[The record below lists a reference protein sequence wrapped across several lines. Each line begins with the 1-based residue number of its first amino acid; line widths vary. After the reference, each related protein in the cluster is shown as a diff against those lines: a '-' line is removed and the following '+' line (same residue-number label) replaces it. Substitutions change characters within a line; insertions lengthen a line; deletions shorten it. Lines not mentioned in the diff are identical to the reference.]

1 MNTVK
6 RAIIMAA
13 GFGTRMKPLT
23 FTTPKPMIKVNGK
36 RMIETVIDS
45 LMLNDISEI
54 YVVVGHLKKK
64 YELLKNKYPT
74 IQLIE
79 NPYYKTCNNISS
91 LYVARE
97 HLQDSIIL
105 DGDQIVY
112 NPKILHK
119 NFELSGY
126 SGIWSSTNTNEWLM
140 CTDNGIVTSCNR
152 DGGKDGWQLYSISR
166 WSAKDAVKLKE
177 DLEYE
182 FEVKKNR
189 QIYWDDVVMFC
200 HFEDFKLGI
209 HEMKAQD
216 IIEID
221 SLEQLSKIDNSYNK
235 YILKGKNYVKEQ
247 GQ

>member
-23 FTTPKPMIKVNGK
+23 LTTPKPMIKVNGT
-36 RMIETVIDS
+36 RMIETVIES

-54 YVVVGHLKKK
+54 YVVVGYLKEK
-64 YELLKNKYPT
+64 YALLKNKYPN

-79 NPYYKTCNNISS
+79 NPYYKICNNISS

-105 DGDQIVY
+105 DGDQIIY

-126 SGIWSSTNTNEWLM
+126 SGVWSPSNTNEWLM
-140 CTDNGIVTSCNR
+140 LAKNGVVTSCNR
-152 DGGKDGWQLYSISR
+152 NGGKEGWQLYSISR
-166 WSAKDAVKLKE
+166 WAAKDAVKLKE

-182 FEVKKNR
+182 FEVKENR

-209 HEMKAQD
+209 QKMNAQD

-221 SLEQLSKIDNSYNK
+221 SLEQLASIDSSYGK
-235 YILKGKNYVKEQ
+235 YITKVENYVKE
-247 GQ
+247 